1 MYRVGLGMYGGGSSD
16 SDTDEDDKDGAD
28 SGNVETERRRAA
40 SVNDDEGSS
49 SQQQASSSRRRE
61 QQPTKVCSDSD
72 LVVKT
77 KYISFLKIG
86 EPNQTTQDR
95 WGVQSITWR
104 RLRWP
109 GDGQQCR
116 RK

>member
-61 QQPTKVCSDSD
+61 QQPTKVCTDSD
-72 LVVKT
+72 LIVKT
-77 KYISFLKIG
+77 KYIYLKKKNRRTK
-86 EPNQTTQDR
+86 PNDA
-95 WGVQSITWR
+95 
-104 RLRWP
+104 
-109 GDGQQCR
+109 GQMGSPVNHMAATAMAG
-116 RK
+116 